1 MREGGALKPGDQM
14 MSELQR
20 VLEQMEDT
28 INDLRGGSTDRIL
41 VERQQNILSRM
52 LEAERALQ
60 ERGEDEERRGETV
73 TDYERRTPDE
83 LTLEELQ
90 QRIRSSLQDPNR
102 TRFNEDYQRLIERY
116 FEILQ
121 ERMSRTPPG
130 GDSR

>member
-1 MREGGALKPGDQM
+1 M

-102 TRFNEDYQRLIERY
+102 TRFSQDYQRLIERY
-116 FEILQ
+116 FELLQ
-121 ERMSRTPPG
+121 ERMIRTPPG
-130 GDSR
+130 SGSR